1 MSDQSSQFEALC
13 RTMAGRSDLA
23 FLLDRSINFDAIQR
37 AWLPLAIDL
46 AHARAASDRPIIQG
60 ILGVQGVGKTT
71 LCTVLVLA
79 LELLGLKAVSWSIDD
94 LYKTYADRLTL
105 QTQDPRLIWRGPP
118 GTHDVALGIEILQR
132 LRSPDGSPI
141 PIPRFD
147 KSLHGGQGDR
157 VAPDWIEPVDIVL
170 FEGWFVGT
178 RPIDCDAIVTWPDP
192 INSAADRAFARDC
205 NDRLR
210 EYLPLWDLCDRLLIL
225 KPTDYR
231 LSKTWR
237 KQAERDRIAAGGAGF
252 SDAEIDA
259 FVDYFWKSLH
269 PTLFIDPLVY
279 GSSVDRVFEFGANRQ
294 LQWPIPRTNSR
305 D

>member
-1 MSDQSSQFEALC
+1 
-13 RTMAGRSDLA
+13 MAGRSDLA
-23 FLLDRSINFDAIQR
+23 GLLDRPANLDALQR
-37 AWLPLAIDL
+37 AWLPLAMDL
-46 AHARAASDRPIIQG
+46 AQDRAASDRPIVQG

-71 LCTVLVLA
+71 LCAVLVLA

-105 QTQDPRLIWRGPP
+105 QAQDPRLIWRGPP

-132 LRSPDGSPI
+132 LRSPDSSPI

-157 VAPDWIEPVDIVL
+157 VDPDWIEPVDIVL

-178 RPIDCDAIVTWPDP
+178 RPIDCDAIATWPDP
-192 INSAADRAFARDC
+192 ITSAADRAFARDC

-210 EYLPLWDLCDRLLIL
+210 EYLPLWELCDRLLIL

-237 KQAERDRIAAGGAGF
+237 KQAEHDRIAAGGAGL

-269 PTLFIDPLVY
+269 PTLFIDPLVNLLPTN
-279 GSSVDRVFEFGANRQ
+279 RVFEFGADRQ
-294 LQWPIPRTNSR
+294 LLDYCNDLPN

>member
-1 MSDQSSQFEALC
+1 MQELSLSFDSLC
-13 RTMAGRSDLA
+13 RAIAGRSDLA
-23 FLLDRSINFDAIQR
+23 FLLDRPANLDAIQR

-46 AHARAASDRPIIQG
+46 ARAKTASDRPIVQG
-60 ILGVQGVGKTT
+60 ILGVQGAGKTT
-71 LCTVLVLA
+71 LCAVLVLA
-79 LELLGLKAVSWSIDD
+79 LELLGFKAVSWSIDD
-94 LYKTYADRLTL
+94 LYKTYADRLEL
-105 QTQDPRLIWRGPP
+105 QRQDPRLIWRGPP

-132 LRSPDGSPI
+132 LRSPDGSRI
-141 PIPRFD
+141 PLPRFN

-157 VAPDWIEPVDIVL
+157 VDPDWIQPVDIVL

-178 RPIDCDAIVTWPDP
+178 RPINCDVIGTWPEP

-210 EYLPLWDLCDRLLIL
+210 DYLPLWDLCDRLLIL

-231 LSKTWR
+231 FSKIWR
-237 KQAERDRIAAGGAGF
+237 KQAERDRIAAGGTGL

-269 PTLFIDPLVY
+269 PTLFIDPLVQA
-279 GSSVDRVFEFGANRQ
+279 SSTHQVFEFGADRQ
-294 LQWPIPRTNSR
+294 LHRIKHG
-305 D
+305 